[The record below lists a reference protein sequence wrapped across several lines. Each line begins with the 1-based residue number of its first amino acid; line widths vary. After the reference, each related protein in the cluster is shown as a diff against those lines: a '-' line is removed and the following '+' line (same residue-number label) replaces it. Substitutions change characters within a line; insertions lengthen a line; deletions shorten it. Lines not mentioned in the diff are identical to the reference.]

1 MFSYFFSVQIG
12 DGKNRSSTS
21 VDVAAVTT
29 TEAPHFGLHVGNNS
43 IDNVCNITVEDYSK
57 LTAFYPQHCSKD
69 VEPEAPEA
77 DG

>member
-1 MFSYFFSVQIG
+1 MFSYFFSLQIG